1 MHTSET
7 LRTRSQ
13 VEMSSAMKR
22 LSLSA
27 ILCLFGLLCLTAG
40 AVAQIDNGRLA
51 LKGYDPVAY
60 FTEERAAVGDS
71 QFQHEWDGA
80 IYHFVSQKHREL
92 FKLEPERYLPQ
103 YDNWC
108 AASVAKGLKV
118 LPNPEYWV
126 VVDGRLYLFG
136 KPIGP
141 DLMRNDP
148 VAMKERADK
157 NWPTVSHLPAP
168 PQQ

>member
-1 MHTSET
+1 
-7 LRTRSQ
+7 
-13 VEMSSAMKR
+13 
-22 LSLSA
+22 
-27 ILCLFGLLCLTAG
+27 
-40 AVAQIDNGRLA
+40 
-51 LKGYDPVAY
+51 
-60 FTEERAAVGDS
+60 
-71 QFQHEWDGA
+71 
-80 IYHFVSQKHREL
+80 VSQKHREL